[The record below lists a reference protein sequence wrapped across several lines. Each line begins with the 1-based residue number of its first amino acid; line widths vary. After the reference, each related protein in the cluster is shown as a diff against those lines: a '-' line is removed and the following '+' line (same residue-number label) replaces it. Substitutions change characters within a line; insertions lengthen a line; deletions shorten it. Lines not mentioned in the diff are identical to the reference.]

1 MNLYLQHGYGKGQKM
16 HALAS
21 AGAIR
26 GVILSPGDEDA
37 TSLARTASD
46 ARELGLRVC
55 IDPQT
60 YVYSTAPRGVGRK
73 HDTHGIQF
81 DELHWSQE
89 VSAIGRQVASVGAM
103 HDRVNPGGLKFAPT
117 VLQSSFD
124 DVWTSTAFQL
134 ARTAAAEWGRANTI
148 ATLAIEDTAL
158 DTWRQVDEW
167 LDVATTL
174 DVRGFYLLVGRKDT
188 SYPPV
193 AWPAERLANLLRM
206 IYVLSEL
213 NEYEVYWGYADG
225 EGLVGLA
232 AGASAIGAG
241 WNYSLRQFKPSKWQ
255 PSDKKGGAAP
265 NTRFYLERLWSPI
278 LATAEADSLYDSD
291 LRDHAFTQSNLA
303 SLQRKGLDEI
313 SLVDAQLQFLG
324 GLSRQAQAIT
334 GLAGTSARLDY
345 VQTSLRKATD
355 LFRQI
360 ELSGIPMTARYLGR
374 VRALESAIERF
385 RGAESL

>member
-16 HALAS
+16 QRLAS
-21 AGAIR
+21 LGAIR

-37 TSLARTASD
+37 TALARTAED
-46 ARELGLRVC
+46 ARDLGLRVC
-55 IDPQT
+55 VDPQT
-60 YVYSTAPRGVGRK
+60 YVYSTAPKGIGRK

-117 VLQSSFD
+117 VVQTSFD

-134 ARTAAAEWGRANTI
+134 ARTAAAEWGRSQTI

-174 DVRGFYLLVGRKDT
+174 DVRGFYILVGRKDT

-193 AWPAERLANLLRM
+193 AWPTERLANLLRM

-213 NEYEVYWGYADG
+213 NEYEVCWGYADG

-255 PSDKKGGAAP
+255 PTDKKGGAAP

-278 LATAEADSLYDSD
+278 LATAEADNLYQSD
-291 LRDHAFTQSNLA
+291 LVERVFSHAEREQLEGNALSDL
-303 SLQRKGLDEI
+303 G
-313 SLVDAQLQFLG
+313 LVDAQIQYLE
-324 GLSRQAQAIT
+324 GLSRQAQAIN
-334 GLAGTSARLDY
+334 RLDRISSRLDH
-345 VQTSLRKATD
+345 VQTSLNTATD
-355 LFRQI
+355 LFGEI
-360 ELSGIPMTARYLGR
+360 DSAGIPMTSRYLGR